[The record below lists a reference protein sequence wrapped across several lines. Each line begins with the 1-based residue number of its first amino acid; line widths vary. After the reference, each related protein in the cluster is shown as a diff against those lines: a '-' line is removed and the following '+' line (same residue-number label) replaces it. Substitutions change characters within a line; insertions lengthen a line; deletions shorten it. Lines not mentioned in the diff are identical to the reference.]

1 MSFDDDADWSNAERQ
16 AVYRLRRRKAG
27 WVEYRRWLPPEIADK
42 VRAYANQLIADF
54 DAPVRAPVHAPERK
68 LTSAPAATRTASSA
82 SKGVG
87 YERVTIRFARPPG
100 TQFANSLR
108 LANFQPS
115 AGQVTWLSEFETVV
129 GARGELRRM
138 VEAQGGE
145 WISEPVSDD
154 DDDHD
159 SADWLG

>member
-1 MSFDDDADWSNAERQ
+1 MSFEDDADWSNAERQ

-27 WVEYRRWLPPEIADK
+27 WVEYRRWLPPGIADK
-42 VRAYANQLIADF
+42 VRAYANQLMAEF
-54 DAPVRAPVHAPERK
+54 DAPAHAPARAPERK
-68 LTSAPAATRTASSA
+68 SASAPTAAPAA
-82 SKGVG
+82 SKGVE
-87 YERVTIRFARPPG
+87 YERVTIKFARPPG

-115 AGQVTWLSEFETVV
+115 AGQTTWLSEFETVV

-154 DDDHD
+154 DDDESD
-159 SADWLG
+159 DWLG